1 MATMQLAD
9 VFVPDAQLNYIQEY
23 STTKSALWQSGIV
36 TGDALLAAALN
47 TVHGNQFTFPFNKSV
62 EDEEAEDGDDS
73 DTSITPSK
81 ITTGV
86 QKAIRSFKTKAWEAK
101 ALAALLANNKPTEA
115 VVNMIVKFWI
125 NNYQKVLLSSL
136 KGVFGDN
143 DANDSSDLTYNIYED
158 LVTGSLDADNYISD
172 DALTEARYTMG
183 DHWDVIGAMCGH
195 SKVIK
200 ELRKQEPNSFIPAS
214 QSNIG
219 FTTYQGMIVLED
231 DGMTVTAGTNNP
243 SYQTLLFAPGA
254 IAYENDN
261 SVVMPQEIE
270 WKGDK
275 GNGAGS
281 EVIYTRRSF
290 VMHPRGF
297 DYTPEAADLKNPVT
311 KTNLETAARWDRIVA
326 NRKQIGIARLLS
338 NA

>member
-1 MATMQLAD
+1 MQISD
-9 VFVPDAQLNYIQEY
+9 VFVPDAQAKYVQEY

-36 TGDALLAAALN
+36 SGDAFIRNALAA
-47 TVHGNQFTFPFNKSV
+47 VGGNQFTVPFNKSV
-62 EDEEAEDGDDS
+62 EDAEALDGDDT
-73 DTSITPSK
+73 DNDITPDK
-81 ITTGV
+81 LTTGT
-86 QKAIRSFKTKAWEAK
+86 QKAIRSFKTYAWEAK
-101 ALAALLANNKPTEA
+101 ALAALLADNKPTEA
-115 VVNMIVKFWI
+115 VVNMLVKFWI
-125 NNYQKVLLSSL
+125 NNYQKNLLSSL

-143 DANDSSDLTYNIYED
+143 ANDGDDMTHNIYSD
-158 LVTGSLDADNYISD
+158 VVTGSLTAANYISD

-183 DHWDVIGAMCGH
+183 DHWGVIGAMCSH

-219 FTTYQGMIVLED
+219 FTTYQGMVVLED
-231 DGMTVTAGTNNP
+231 DSQTVTAGSSSP

-261 SVVMPQEIE
+261 NVTLPQEVKWE
-270 WKGDK
+270 GAR

-297 DYTPEAADLKNPVT
+297 DYTPAGGDENTPVT
-311 KTNLETAARWDRIVA
+311 KTNLETAARWNRIVA
-326 NRKQIGIARLLS
+326 DRKQVGIARLLS